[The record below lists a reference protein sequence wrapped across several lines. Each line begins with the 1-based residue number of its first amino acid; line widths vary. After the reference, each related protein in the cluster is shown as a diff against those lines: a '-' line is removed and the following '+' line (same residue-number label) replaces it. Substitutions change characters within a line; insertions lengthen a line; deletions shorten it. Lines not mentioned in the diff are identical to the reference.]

1 MRREVPVIIT
11 FVVGV
16 IMLLS
21 NFIHI
26 PLGDYSLAKLA
37 QEMGTWVIIISAF
50 AVGLA
55 SANLIRVHVRNLSG
69 AGKRFNSA
77 LLLGALFVWALV
89 GIIQFHSSD
98 SVSWTNP

>member
-26 PLGDYSLAKLA
+26 PLETIPSPNWLKK
-37 QEMGTWVIIISAF
+37 WVPVIIISAF
-50 AVGLA
+50 AVGL
-55 SANLIRVHVRNLSG
+55 SAEPDTGSRTKPFWRRQAV
-69 AGKRFNSA
+69 
-77 LLLGALFVWALV
+77 
-89 GIIQFHSSD
+89 Q
-98 SVSWTNP
+98 

>member
-50 AVGLA
+50 AVGL
-55 SANLIRVHVRNLSG
+55 
-69 AGKRFNSA
+69 
-77 LLLGALFVWALV
+77 
-89 GIIQFHSSD
+89 SSQPD
-98 SVSWTNP
+98 TGSRTKPFWRRQAVQ